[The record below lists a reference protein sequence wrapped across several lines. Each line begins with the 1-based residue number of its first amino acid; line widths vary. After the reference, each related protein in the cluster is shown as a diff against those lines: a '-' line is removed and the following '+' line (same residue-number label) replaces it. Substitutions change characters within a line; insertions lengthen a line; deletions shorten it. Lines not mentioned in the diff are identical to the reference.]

1 MPTGDPRVVQ
11 RSDDSATLRAKAL
24 EAVAAWQ
31 AQHAV
36 VDTYTQQQQ
45 QQQQQQHL
53 PSRSV
58 SNVPLHHMSSVGRP
72 RGEFEV
78 AESQPSF
85 EARPAVITNV
95 VRPGLAGGPSGRRS
109 VRFSAETAQKLYDK
123 YGSEE
128 DEEEE
133 DDSDEDDGG
142 RGYGGGGR
150 GGGGGGAFATYV
162 SGKQG
167 RPPSGWR

>member
-1 MPTGDPRVVQ
+1 MAGDPRVVQ

-36 VDTYTQQQQ
+36 VDPYAQQQQ
-45 QQQQQQHL
+45 QQQ

-85 EARPAVITNV
+85 EARPTAISNV

-109 VRFSAETAQKLYDK
+109 VRFNTATAQKLYDK
-123 YGSEE
+123 YGSEDE
-128 DEEEE
+128 DEDE
-133 DDSDEDDGG
+133 DSDEDDGG